1 MKHNHPDSLLLM
13 NRKEGSR
20 QHFLESIEEA
30 YCLVKEMLF
39 VSVFPPRR
47 FGAMTSSVMS
57 SLFFGGTI

>member
-1 MKHNHPDSLLLM
+1 M